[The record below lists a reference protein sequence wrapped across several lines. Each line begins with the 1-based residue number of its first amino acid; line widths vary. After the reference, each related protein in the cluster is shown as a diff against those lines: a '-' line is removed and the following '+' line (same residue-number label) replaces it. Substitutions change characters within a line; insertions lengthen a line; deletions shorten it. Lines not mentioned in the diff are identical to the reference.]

1 MRTFADVFYRL
12 RRIRQGLT
20 AISTVGLLATGCTP
34 LSPSISHN
42 QEHGPITA
50 QAAADDPGNHEKPDF
65 ASATASSANKAI
77 ARLPHDDLWARIRAG
92 YRLPA
97 LDSPRVQQQEAWY
110 GRNPKYIQRLSK
122 RAQPY
127 LYYIVEQVERRGMPL
142 EIALLPAIESAFRP
156 HARSRARAVG
166 MWQFIRSTGRRYG
179 LKINWWRDGRRDI
192 IASTKGAL
200 DYLQKLHKDFNG
212 NWHLALAAYN
222 AGEHRVKRTIAYNR
236 QRGLP
241 TNYQSLKL
249 KRETLN
255 YVPKL
260 IAIANIISDPA
271 KYDIELAAIPNKP
284 YFAIVEIG
292 SQIDLGVLA
301 SKTGIPA
308 RELQKLN
315 PSHKRWATD
324 PNGPHYLL
332 VPVDKTEAVQTALN
346 DLPVHKRVVWYRHYV
361 RQGQTLGYIARRYG
375 VSVTA
380 IRQANRIRGNMIR
393 MGRSLLIPMS
403 TRRIARY
410 TTLRKW
416 KRIKRKPLPPPKDR
430 VAIVHRVQRGDT
442 LWSIARKYRVY
453 VGQLTRWNTL
463 NRRGILQLGQRLT
476 VWVLPSQAPAA
487 SISKNIPAS

>member
-1 MRTFADVFYRL
+1 MRTFADVFYRF
-12 RRIRQGLT
+12 RRFRLGLITITT
-20 AISTVGLLATGCTP
+20 AGLLAAGCTP
-34 LSPSISHN
+34 LSPALSHHP
-42 QEHGPITA
+42 EHESRAA
-50 QAAADDPGNHEKPDF
+50 QATTNDPGYQEKPAF
-65 ASATASSANKAI
+65 ASATATSASKAV

-92 YRLPA
+92 YRLPT
-97 LDSPRVQQQEAWY
+97 LDSPRVQQQEAWF

-179 LKINWWRDGRRDI
+179 LKINWWRDGRRDV
-192 IASTKGAL
+192 IAATKGAL

-222 AGEHRVKRTIAYNR
+222 AGEYRVKRAIAYNR

-241 TNYQSLKL
+241 TDYQSLKL

-260 IAIANIISDPA
+260 IAIANIISNPA
-271 KYDIELAAIPNKP
+271 KYNIELAAIPNKP

-308 RELQKLN
+308 RELHNLN
-315 PSHKRWATD
+315 PGHKRWATD
-324 PNGPHYLL
+324 PNGPHYML
-332 VPVDKTEAVQTALN
+332 VPVDKTEIVLTALN
-346 DLPVHKRVVWYRHYV
+346 DLPVNKRIVWYRHTV

-375 VSVTA
+375 VSIAA
-380 IRQANRIRGNMIR
+380 IKRSNRLRGSIIRA
-393 MGRSLLIPMS
+393 GRSLLIPMS
-403 TRRIARY
+403 TRRIARH
-410 TTLRKW
+410 TTLRKR
-416 KRIKRKPLPPPKDR
+416 KRVKRKPLPPPKDR

-453 VGQLTRWNTL
+453 VGQLARWNTL
-463 NRRGILQLGQRLT
+463 SRRGILRLGQRLT
-476 VWVLPSQAPAA
+476 VWVLPSQAPAV
-487 SISKNIPAS
+487 SISKNIPTS